1 MNSFQKM
8 QNQFPKV
15 SIITINFNQAD
26 VTRDCLNSLRSV
38 TYPNLEIFL
47 VDNASA
53 PENRILQTEYPE
65 VILIQSNKNLGFT
78 GGNNLAMKVA
88 TGDFILL
95 LNNDTEVPAD
105 FLEPLLKTFIDYPD
119 AGIVSPKIIYF
130 NTDKLIQYA
139 GTTAINP
146 YTCRGHTIG
155 YKETDN
161 GQYDE
166 VRKTDLAHGACM
178 LIKRAVMD
186 KIGMLHDRFFIY
198 YEEYDYCEMTKRAG
212 FFIYYNGLTY
222 ILHKESVSVGKFSP
236 FKAHYMAKNRVLFAR
251 RNFTGWKKAVSLSY
265 YFLLALPKNIISEA
279 FAGRSKNSV
288 AMVKGAFRNFSE

>member
-1 MNSFQKM
+1 M

-26 VTRDCLNSLRSV
+26 VTRECLNSLRKV

-53 PENRILQTEYPE
+53 PENRLLQSEYPE
-65 VILIQSNKNLGFT
+65 VIFIQSDKNLGFT

-105 FLEPLLKTFIDYPD
+105 FLEPLLKTFVDHPD
-119 AGIVSPKIIYF
+119 AGIVSPKIIFF
-130 NTDKLIQYA
+130 NSENLIQYA

-146 YTCRGHTIG
+146 YTCCGHTIG

-161 GQYDE
+161 GQYNE

-178 LIKRAVMD
+178 LIKREVMN

-212 FFIYYNGLTY
+212 FSIYYNGLTY

-251 RNFTGWKKAVSLSY
+251 RNFTGWKKPFRSRIILCWLCRKHHHRSLC
-265 YFLLALPKNIISEA
+265 
-279 FAGRSKNSV
+279 RS
-288 AMVKGAFRNFSE
+288 F